1 MKAVNLK
8 IDLQMISTIKMMRRR
23 YFFVGL
29 FVGTVLLLHSCDSQ
43 EQVNRNMKAVPS
55 FTIKGQVD
63 SLPNGKVYLAKL
75 DLNTNERAEVDSTES
90 VDGKFSFKGKVH
102 SPYLHSLSFENQKG
116 QIHFFLENSKI
127 EVQAQSS
134 DLDNA
139 QIIGSRED
147 SLFHSYEDI
156 SAIFDREKG
165 MDIMLNHKDY
175 AFAAF
180 TAYYQ
185 FQIHNIQSDTLQMIM
200 DGFDE
205 SVKSSVYYEHL
216 TSLHNAI
223 KNVAIG
229 QTAPALSIPDTSG
242 NLVQLS
248 DLKGKYVLI
257 DFWASWCGPCRAAN
271 PKLVEV
277 YNQFSDQNFTILGIS
292 VDKDGDKW
300 KKAIQKDELPWL
312 NVSNVDGWGEV
323 SKIYAVRAVP
333 QNFLLDPNGII
344 VDRNI
349 QLEELGTKLVQILP
363 K

>member
-1 MKAVNLK
+1 MKK
-8 IDLQMISTIKMMRRR
+8 IESI
-23 YFFVGL
+23 L
-29 FVGTVLLLHSCDSQ
+29 FLLLILFLLQSCGDSVP
-43 EQVNRNMKAVPS
+43 EKVKRDPS
-55 FTIKGQVD
+55 FTINGQID

-90 VDGKFSFKGKVH
+90 VDGKFSFRGKVH

-116 QIHFFLENSKI
+116 KIHFFLENSKI
-127 EVQAQSS
+127 EVQAQASS
-134 DLDNA
+134 LDNA

-156 SAIFDREKG
+156 SVIFDREKG
-165 MDIMLNHKDY
+165 MNIMLNRKDY

-185 FQIHNIQSDTLQMIM
+185 FQIHNIQADTLQMIM
-200 DGFDE
+200 DGFDK
-205 SVKSSVYYEHL
+205 SVKESVYYEHL
-216 TSLHNAI
+216 KSLHNAI
-223 KNVAIG
+223 KNVSIG
-229 QTAPALSIPDTSG
+229 QTAPAFTIPDTTG
-242 NLVQLS
+242 NKVQLS

-257 DFWASWCGPCRAAN
+257 DFWASWCAPCRASN

-277 YNQFSDQNFTILGIS
+277 YNQFSDKNFTILGIS

-312 NVSNVDGWGEV
+312 NVSNVDGWGEL
-323 SKIYAVRAVP
+323 SKIYGVRAVP

-344 VDRNI
+344 VDKNI
-349 QLEELGTKLVQILP
+349 RLEELETKLNQLL
-363 K
+363 